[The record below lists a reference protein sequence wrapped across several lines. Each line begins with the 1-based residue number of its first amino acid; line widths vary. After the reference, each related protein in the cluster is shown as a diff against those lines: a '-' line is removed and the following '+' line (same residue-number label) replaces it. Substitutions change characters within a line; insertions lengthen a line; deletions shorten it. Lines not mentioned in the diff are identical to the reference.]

1 MQISH
6 KEITIGLRA
15 HLSARTLGTRRQWS
29 NIVHV
34 LKKNTVNLEFHRE
47 LNSHSRIRAQ

>member
-6 KEITIGLRA
+6 KEITIGLKA
-15 HLSARTLGTRRQWS
+15 HFSGKTLGTRRQWS
-29 NIVHV
+29 KIFHV
-34 LKKNTVNLEFHRE
+34 LKKNIVNPEFHRE